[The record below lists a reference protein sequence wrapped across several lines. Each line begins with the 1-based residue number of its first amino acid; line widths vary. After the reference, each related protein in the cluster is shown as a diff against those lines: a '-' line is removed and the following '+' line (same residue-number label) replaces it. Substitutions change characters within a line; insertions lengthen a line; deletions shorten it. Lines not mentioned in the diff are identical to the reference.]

1 MKSTIISI
9 QILRALA
16 ALLVVFHHAR
26 YQISEFEDY
35 FADGFWLFGQA
46 GVDIFFVISG
56 FIMWVTTHDRPTT
69 PLRFM
74 TNRIVRIVPLYWLI
88 TLAVA
93 AMAFA
98 VPSLFR
104 GVVLTPEHV
113 IKSLLFI
120 PHCYPGMSTRVWPLL
135 LPGWTLNY
143 EMVFYL
149 VFAIALLLPRR
160 LMIPLIAALFTAVV
174 AAGFIFDFDS
184 VVADFYTESIIL
196 EFVTGMMLGH
206 LWLQGKLRISPPT
219 AFATILVAFAVII
232 ALTPFKTPESRFLI
246 WGLPALLVVSAGLAL
261 EPRGRFVSHGSL
273 KLMGDASYS
282 IYLTHILTLGVL
294 RTAWRWLGLIEHDPV
309 SAWTFLI
316 VSIAVSALAGI
327 AVYYV
332 VEIPM
337 LRFFRRLGSGA
348 RADSPMPAGAASR

>member
-1 MKSTIISI
+1 M
-9 QILRALA
+9 A
-16 ALLVVFHHAR
+16 A
-26 YQISEFEDY
+26 
-35 FADGFWLFGQA
+35 FWLFGQA

-74 TNRIVRIVPLYWLI
+74 TNRIVRIVPLYWLM

-120 PHCYPGMSTRVWPLL
+120 PHYYPGMPTRVWPLL

-206 LWLQGKLRISPPT
+206 LWLQGKLRISPPA
-219 AFATILVAFAVII
+219 AFAAIPVAFVAMI
-232 ALTPFKTPESRFLI
+232 ALTPLKTPQTRFLV
-246 WGLPALLVVSAGLAL
+246 WGLPAHPDGFGRPVAGTCAA
-261 EPRGRFVSHGSL
+261 GSFPT
-273 KLMGDASYS
+273 AS
-282 IYLTHILTLGVL
+282 
-294 RTAWRWLGLIEHDPV
+294 
-309 SAWTFLI
+309 
-316 VSIAVSALAGI
+316 
-327 AVYYV
+327 
-332 VEIPM
+332 
-337 LRFFRRLGSGA
+337 
-348 RADSPMPAGAASR
+348 